1 MLDSLLVD
9 ESKPVTVPIAG
20 DLVPEAS
27 GHFVYS
33 LSNTAS
39 ARRGFVVLQNSD
51 ERIEP
56 GNQCKLRFVA
66 ISTLIKSYQLSSY
79 LLLLT
84 VINFYQLLS
93 TLINCYQLLS
103 TFINSYQLL
112 STSINFYQL
121 LSTDKILFSFW

>member
-1 MLDSLLVD
+1 MQVISVLDSLLVD

-66 ISTLIKSYQLSSY
+66 ISTLIKSYQLSQF
-79 LLLLT
+79 LFTL
-84 VINFYQLLS
+84 VNCYQLLP
-93 TLINCYQLLS
+93 TFINSYQLLS

-112 STSINFYQL
+112 STLIN
-121 LSTDKILFSFW
+121 